1 MKATLVAKGTEQL
14 PISLLSAI
22 LKCAWRELVL
32 AFSASLFN
40 DRFNLE
46 IESLGKF
53 FDDRNEVI
61 KAIVKQKPDLLAF
74 SSLASTYQ
82 WMLGIAREA
91 KVLFPEITT
100 VWGGVHG
107 SAVP

>member
-1 MKATLVAKGTEQL
+1 MKVTFVAMGTEQL

-22 LKCAWRELVL
+22 LKRDGHEVGL

-61 KAIVKQKPDLLAF
+61 KAIVKQCYFKGSHYLVKAAF
-74 SSLASTYQ
+74 ERKANFFEHYSELELNQEVTLS
-82 WMLGIAREA
+82 IAR
-91 KVLFPEITT
+91 
-100 VWGGVHG
+100 
-107 SAVP
+107 